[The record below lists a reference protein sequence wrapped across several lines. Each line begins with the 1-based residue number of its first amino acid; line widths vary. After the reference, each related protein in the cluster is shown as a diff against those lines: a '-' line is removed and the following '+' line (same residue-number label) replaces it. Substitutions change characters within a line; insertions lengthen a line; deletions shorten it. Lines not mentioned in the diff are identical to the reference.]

1 MELFSE
7 LYGCYYQTVKK
18 ILKKA
23 RLGISEQKMKTI
35 SDKTAFTESSF
46 YILPKLLHGNWN
58 LLTKKEKLYYS
69 KTKKDT
75 PCYLTTLQNMFIKSL
90 LNDRKIK
97 LFLTD
102 SQIQEIKEQ
111 LYDIEPLFSAD
122 DFHYFD
128 QFKGGDPYEDTL
140 YIKHFRIIHKAICEH
155 KCLNIL
161 YKNNITM
168 QLYLP
173 KYLEY
178 SAKDDKFRLYAIRLG
193 KKESNHQVILNL
205 ALIKEV
211 QQSNHCIQNLFSK
224 DSFRCEKVTFF
235 IFNER
240 NALERCTLQF
250 SSYKKQIRY
259 LEDKNCYECTMY
271 YDKTDEKEIVIRLLS
286 FGPLIQ
292 IIAPDNFVG
301 IIKKRVSKQHRL
313 LTL

>member
-7 LYGCYYQTVKK
+7 LYGCYYQAVKK

-23 RLGISEQKMKTI
+23 KFGISEQEMKTI
-35 SDKTAFTESSF
+35 SDKTAFAESSF

-58 LLTKKEKLYYS
+58 LLTKKENLYYS
-69 KTKKDT
+69 KIKKDI
-75 PCYLTTLQNMFIKSL
+75 PCYLTTLQEMFIKSL
-90 LNDRKIK
+90 LNDRKIR

-111 LYDIEPLFSAD
+111 LNDIDPLFSAD

-128 QFKGGDPYEDTL
+128 QFRGGDPYEDTL
-140 YIKHFRIIHKAICEH
+140 YIKHFRIIHKALCEH

-193 KKESNHQVILNL
+193 KKRGNHQVILNL

-211 QQSNHCIQNLFSK
+211 TQSDDGTQNFFPK
-224 DSFRCEKVTFF
+224 DSFRREKVVFL
-235 IFNER
+235 IFKER

-250 SSYKKQIRY
+250 SNYKKQIRY
-259 LEDKNCYECTMY
+259 LENKNCYECTMY
-271 YDKTDEKEIVIRLLS
+271 YDKADEKEIIIRLLS

-301 IIKKRVSKQHRL
+301 IIKKRVAKQHRL
-313 LTL
+313 LNL